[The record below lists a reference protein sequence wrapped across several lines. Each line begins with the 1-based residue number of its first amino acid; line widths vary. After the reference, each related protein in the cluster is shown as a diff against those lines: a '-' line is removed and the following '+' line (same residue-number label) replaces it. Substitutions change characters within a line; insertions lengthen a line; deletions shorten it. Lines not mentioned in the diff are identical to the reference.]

1 MPEQN
6 VHPKLNIHK
15 FRSFLLNAALIA
27 ITFVALLAFQTR
39 NMLATDGQA
48 APALR
53 GTTLT
58 GQLYD
63 LENAGGRPALVYFFA
78 PWCNF
83 CAASSGNLNR
93 LRRWR
98 DTDDIEIVAVA
109 LDWGAATEVR
119 DYVERHDLNVTVVLG
134 DANITRQWQIQAF
147 PSYYVL
153 DSEHRV
159 VRRDVGYSSQ
169 LGLWLRAWLIQV
181 PPHRQDAMEPQAL

>member
-1 MPEQN
+1 MPEQKVN
-6 VHPKLNIHK
+6 PNLSIHK
-15 FRSFLLNAALIA
+15 YRSFLLNAGLIA
-27 ITFVALLAFQTR
+27 VTFFALLAFQTR

-48 APALR
+48 APALQ

-63 LENAGGRPALVYFFA
+63 LENVDGRPALVYFFA

-134 DANITRQWQIQAF
+134 DVNVARHWQIQAF

-169 LGLWLRAWLIQV
+169 LGLWLRAWLI
-181 PPHRQDAMEPQAL
+181 